1 MDTGRDNAKATHMHR
16 TTQTRMARPPPTP
29 AKPNPWATTDRQPQ
43 TPAHNHG
50 DQRRT
55 DHIETDRRRSLTQG
69 TELTKVA
76 ELTVAETLHPLPLLL
91 CVSVEAEVTDE
102 VDGGGQ
108 SGSAGGGG
116 GGSGCASFVDSY
128 RRHWRQHRPIDTTVG
143 ALVSDVAC
151 VVVGSSDSGGGGGD
165 CGGSVD
171 SCRRRQCRQLS
182 TASVSDRS
190 ALPSVLQSWM
200 SHVL

>member
-1 MDTGRDNAKATHMHR
+1 
-16 TTQTRMARPPPTP
+16 
-29 AKPNPWATTDRQPQ
+29 
-43 TPAHNHG
+43 
-50 DQRRT
+50 
-55 DHIETDRRRSLTQG
+55 
-69 TELTKVA
+69 VA

-108 SGSAGGGG
+108 SGSADGGGGGGG

-190 ALPSVLQSWM
+190 ALPSVLQSWV